1 MKTPLPLQ
9 LELPSSLG
17 TYVFLDVEA
26 SGLHAGSYPIEV
38 GWCGLDLVATS
49 FLIRPH
55 ARWTEDDWSVT
66 SERVHGITRQQV
78 MAEGVDLTE
87 ATARLNAACAGT
99 EVVSDS
105 PSFDQGWLSRL
116 FREAGISQAFTLK
129 DASALEAQ
137 ASEISGLDASGAE
150 ALRERVGAHYPH
162 IHRAAADARRA
173 AALFLAVAMPDAVDA
188 IIAAA

>member
-9 LELPSSLG
+9 LELPSSLSAC
-17 TYVFLDVEA
+17 VFLDVEA

-55 ARWTEDDWSVT
+55 ASWTEDDWSVT
-66 SERVHGITRQQV
+66 SERVHGITRRQV
-78 MAEGVDLTE
+78 IAEGVSLTE
-87 ATARLNAACAGT
+87 AAAKLNVACAGK
-99 EVVSDS
+99 EIISDS

-116 FREAGISQAFTLK
+116 FRDAGVIQAFTLQN
-129 DASALEAQ
+129 ASAFEAL
-137 ASEISGLDASGAE
+137 ATGISGLDASEAE
-150 ALRERVGAHYPH
+150 ALRERVGRHYPH
-162 IHRAAADARRA
+162 THRAAVDARRA
-173 AALFLAVAMPDAVDA
+173 AALLMAVAMPDAVDA